1 MAKRCT
7 GGYTTTREVY
17 KTVKK
22 YDHQQFDEFCTRIYT
37 NGFNDG
43 KKSVTEK
50 LVRTISDEQ
59 LMEVIGEVK
68 GVGPALRGKIKE
80 AIEVKFG
87 NIGNDKK
94 AEVQKG
100 RAK

>member
-7 GGYTTTREVY
+7 EGYETTREVY
-17 KTVKK
+17 KAVKK

-50 LVRTISDEQ
+50 SAKVFTVEQ
-59 LMEVIGEVK
+59 LMTVIGEVK
-68 GVGPALRGKIKE
+68 GVGPALKGKIKD
-80 AIEVKFG
+80 AIEMNFG
-87 NIGNDKK
+87 SEENGKK
-94 AEVQKG
+94 TDEQKG
-100 RAK
+100 TAC